1 MKKTQAIGMI
11 LLLLLLL
18 SVSLKRV
25 EANSL
30 ATVSVL
36 PSEITVE
43 NVGERVS
50 VNITI
55 ANVVNLSAYEIKIF
69 YNSTQLDALWTLLP
83 SNHFLEPLG
92 GEIFYIVENTTD
104 NVYNGTHKFVW
115 FSGTLVPPE
124 NARSGSGVLIQVIFN
139 ALAAGGPYPVAV
151 AYPGNPYP
159 VKLSDS
165 LGASIPCTS
174 TPAQITVMP
183 EFSTII
189 FIAVLMAATLIAAT
203 FRKTALRKQRNSLV
217 IKI

>member
-1 MKKTQAIGMI
+1 MKKTQALGMI
-11 LLLLLLL
+11 LLLAF
-18 SVSLKRV
+18 SFCVSLRRV

-36 PSEITVE
+36 PSEITVQ

-69 YNSTQLDALWTLLP
+69 YNSTQLDALWTSLP
-83 SNHFLEPLG
+83 SNHFLEPLV

-115 FSGTLVPPE
+115 FAGTLAPPE
-124 NARSGSGVLIQVIFN
+124 NARSGSGILIQVVLN
-139 ALAAGGPYPVAV
+139 ALTVGGPYPIAV
-151 AYPGNPYP
+151 DYPGNPYP
-159 VKLSDS
+159 AKLSDS
-165 LGASIPCTS
+165 LGTSIPCTS

-183 EFSTII
+183 EFPTII
-189 FIAVLMAATLIAAT
+189 FIIVLMAVTLIAAT
-203 FRKTALRKQRNSLV
+203 FRKTALRKQRNSFIL
-217 IKI
+217 